1 MILFDILK
9 KIFITELVL
18 HPPIKSKILIYDNA
32 SILNGTADVLFKRV
46 KKSIYYNRFEKINLY
61 ILLKAFFFRKYS
73 TLRDNY
79 KYHYIKHVEPI
90 IVYTAIDNNPSFYL
104 LKNLYPHA
112 TYISD
117 QESMRNNSFANTCKQ
132 LIKTKR
138 LKLRCDYLFVFGD
151 YEKKRIKR
159 FINAKVIALGN
170 TKNNFFNS
178 KNKEKKEKRIVYIS
192 SKIRMRP
199 IFEKKIFQNL
209 LIFFKKFN
217 YKLIFLDRDTVKG
230 SRIFMNNK
238 SYLEKIFGKKN
249 WNYLQIK
256 DLKKKHKYLRKS
268 QLITYMH
275 STLGFQCLSTGLKTF
290 SFNYNKYDYSGDQ
303 KIKDFGP
310 FWCKPENYNLVERKL
325 LSVINFKKSYWTK
338 IINKFSKNVLVYKKN
353 NKEKLAIIKH
363 ILKKN
368 I

>member
-1 MILFDILK
+1 MQFTSTDILK
-9 KIFITELVL
+9 KIFITELVF

-32 SILNGTADVLFKRV
+32 SRLNGTADVLFKRV

-192 SKIRMRP
+192 SKIRMRS
-199 IFEKKIFQNL
+199 IFEKKIFQYL
-209 LIFFKKFN
+209 LIFC
-217 YKLIFLDRDTVKG
+217 
-230 SRIFMNNK
+230 
-238 SYLEKIFGKKN
+238 KN
-249 WNYLQIK
+249 
-256 DLKKKHKYLRKS
+256 S
-268 QLITYMH
+268 IT
-275 STLGFQCLSTGLKTF
+275 
-290 SFNYNKYDYSGDQ
+290 N
-303 KIKDFGP
+303 
-310 FWCKPENYNLVERKL
+310 
-325 LSVINFKKSYWTK
+325 
-338 IINKFSKNVLVYKKN
+338 
-353 NKEKLAIIKH
+353 
-363 ILKKN
+363 
-368 I
+368 